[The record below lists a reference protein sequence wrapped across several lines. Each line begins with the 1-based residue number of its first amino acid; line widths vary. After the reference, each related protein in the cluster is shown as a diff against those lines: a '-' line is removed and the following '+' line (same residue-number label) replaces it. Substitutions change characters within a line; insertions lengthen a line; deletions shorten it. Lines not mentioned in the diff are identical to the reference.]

1 MWKRVFLIHE
11 ETVAH
16 YRIPIYNYLAKY
28 LEKDRYALTVVTE
41 GVQKDNPHA
50 ITHQMIKKKLSV
62 ISLTRLILE
71 EDPDILIFAVCLRRS
86 YLFPVLIIAKA
97 LGKKTIHWGHGRDLE
112 DMNAKLKNLAY
123 SIEQSIHDA
132 IILYGESLRKYLPR
146 DIQYKVF
153 IANNTLVVPPL
164 DISDGLI
171 ALTKQKYNIRT
182 KKNIIFMGRIQK
194 RKRVFD
200 LIDAFR
206 SLRLDSAG
214 LIIVGPDEDKVLNH
228 VNDSNI
234 YKIGPIYGDESLVLL
249 SLSDIFCI
257 PGHVGL
263 SIVDA
268 FWCGLPVVTENVI
281 HAPEIM
287 YLKDGENGFMV
298 AAGNIPQL
306 AQKLE
311 TLLLDDEL
319 RGRFSRAA
327 RKEIMSNG
335 HIDKMCE
342 GFREALAFVGKK
354 G

>member
-1 MWKRVFLIHE
+1 
-11 ETVAH
+11 
-16 YRIPIYNYLAKY
+16 
-28 LEKDRYALTVVTE
+28 
-41 GVQKDNPHA
+41 
-50 ITHQMIKKKLSV
+50 
-62 ISLTRLILE
+62 
-71 EDPDILIFAVCLRRS
+71 
-86 YLFPVLIIAKA
+86 
-97 LGKKTIHWGHGRDLE
+97 
-112 DMNAKLKNLAY
+112 
-123 SIEQSIHDA
+123 
-132 IILYGESLRKYLPR
+132 
-146 DIQYKVF
+146 
-153 IANNTLVVPPL
+153 
-164 DISDGLI
+164 
-171 ALTKQKYNIRT
+171 
-182 KKNIIFMGRIQK
+182 MGRIQK